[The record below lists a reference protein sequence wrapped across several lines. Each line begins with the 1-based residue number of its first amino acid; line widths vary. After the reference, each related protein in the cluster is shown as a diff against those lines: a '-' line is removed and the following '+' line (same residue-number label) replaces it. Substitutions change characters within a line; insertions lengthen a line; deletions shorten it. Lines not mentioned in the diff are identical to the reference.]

1 VFRRIAGFISCFIVR
16 PGLRFALLPRLSA
29 AVLLFLLPAG
39 AVARAQ
45 EVPLE
50 TCDRLPVVRVNI
62 SGLKYLFLVD
72 TAATSMLNMKSFPH
86 GDPSRVSVTSWSGTV
101 EARAQDVILG
111 DLDVGGRHFKSLH
124 LPAVDLSALGRACG
138 RQIDGILGV
147 DLLGILGASVDLKGP
162 APRLLMEPE
171 SLQARIAELERDMT
185 ACGAAFN
192 RADER
197 ALADCLDPQ
206 IIVFAAG
213 GDFYGRDAVLAYYR
227 QRYFQHSPPAELLIV
242 PRAHH
247 AIGDAIWMEYD
258 LRITLGDQ
266 IIAAR
271 GTALCQKIAGRW
283 RIVHMNHSNPVDGG
297 AQTAK
302 VK

>member
-1 VFRRIAGFISCFIVR
+1 
-16 PGLRFALLPRLSA
+16 
-29 AVLLFLLPAG
+29 
-39 AVARAQ
+39 
-45 EVPLE
+45 
-50 TCDRLPVVRVNI
+50 
-62 SGLKYLFLVD
+62 
-72 TAATSMLNMKSFPH
+72 
-86 GDPSRVSVTSWSGTV
+86 
-101 EARAQDVILG
+101 
-111 DLDVGGRHFKSLH
+111 
-124 LPAVDLSALGRACG
+124 
-138 RQIDGILGV
+138 
-147 DLLGILGASVDLKGP
+147 
-162 APRLLMEPE
+162 MEPE

-185 ACGAAFN
+185 TCGAAFN
-192 RADER
+192 QADER

-227 QRYFQHSPPAELLIV
+227 QRYFQHNPPAQLLIV

-266 IIAAR
+266 IITAR

-283 RIVHMNHSNPVDGG
+283 RIVHMNHSNPVDSG